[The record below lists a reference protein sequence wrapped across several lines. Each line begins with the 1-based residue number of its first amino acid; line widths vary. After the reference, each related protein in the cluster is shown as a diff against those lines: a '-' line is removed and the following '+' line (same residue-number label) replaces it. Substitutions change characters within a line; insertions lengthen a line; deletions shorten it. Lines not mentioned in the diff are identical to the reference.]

1 MSIITEHSLA
11 CDLLVVGGGMSGVCC
26 ALAAARLGTQ
36 VILVQD
42 RAMLGGNASSEIRM
56 HIVGATGLHAGLP
69 LSLESREGGII
80 EEIRLE
86 LAVRNPQRSAAVFDL
101 ILYELCRAEPNLTLL
116 LNTTV
121 VGARVEEGRIRDV
134 VAERP
139 STEDRFTI
147 AATMF
152 ADCTGDGR
160 LGAEAAVPVMR
171 GREGQAAFGETLAPE
186 EGDAKTLGSTIL
198 FQAKQHHRPMPYVAP
213 PWVRKFQPSDFALR
227 PFGKRGSDLG
237 LEYGYWWIEWGGCL
251 DTVKDNERIRD
262 ELLAITL
269 GIWNHIKN
277 ESGVDVSHWALDWI
291 GMVPGKRESRRF
303 VGQHILTESDL
314 MNSRA
319 FPDAIAFGGWP
330 IDLHPPE
337 GVDAPT
343 EAPCTQNHLR
353 WLYDIPLRSC
363 VAGNLENLFFAGRNL
378 SATHIAFASTRVMA
392 TCAAV
397 GQGVGT
403 AAALALKAGVIPA
416 EIASSSELM
425 RSIQQRL
432 LRDDAYLI
440 GRPRADA
447 DDLAPSAVVTAS
459 SEQAGGEAALVLSAQ
474 TRAVHGP
481 DVVASAA
488 AANQWENVLAEIA
501 TGKATALYTSAPPD
515 RAAPGLHRW
524 MSEPAARL
532 PATLEL
538 RWAAPVAASEV
549 QLIFDTGLHRFLT
562 LSQADGYTAR
572 MEWGRPQPETVRDY
586 RLEAKIGGEWRVIHN
601 EVGNYQRR
609 RVHRWAEPLPTVAA
623 LRLVV
628 TATNGLDHAR
638 VCEVRVYS

>member
-1 MSIITEHSLA
+1 MSIITEHALV
-11 CDLLVVGGGMSGVCC
+11 CDLLVAGGGMSGVCC
-26 ALAAARLGTQ
+26 ALAAARLGTN

-42 RAMLGGNASSEIRM
+42 RAVLGGNASSEIRM

-69 LSLESREGGII
+69 LLLEPREGGII

-86 LAVRNPQRSAAVFDL
+86 LAVRNPQRSAAIFDL
-101 ILYELCRAEPNLTLL
+101 ILYELCRAEPKLTLL

-121 VGARVEEGRIRDV
+121 VGARVEGRRIV
-134 VAERP
+134 EVMAERP

-147 AATMF
+147 AAAMF

-160 LGAEAAVPVMR
+160 LGAEAGVPVMR
-171 GREGQAAFGETLAPE
+171 GREGRADFGESLAPE
-186 EGDAKTLGSTIL
+186 QGDTKTLGSTIL
-198 FQAKQHHRPMPYVAP
+198 FQAKKHDRPMPYVAP
-213 PWVRKFQPSDFALR
+213 PWVRKFQPADFALR

-251 DTVKDNERIRD
+251 DTLKDNERIRD

-277 ESGVDVSHWALDWI
+277 ESGLDVSHWALDWI

-303 VGQHILTESDL
+303 VGQYILSESDL
-314 MNSRA
+314 TASRP

-330 IDLHPPE
+330 IDTHPPE
-337 GVDAPT
+337 GVDAPN
-343 EAPCTQNHLR
+343 EVPCTQNHLP

-363 VAGNLENLFFAGRNL
+363 VAGKLENLFFAGRNL
-378 SATHIAFASTRVMA
+378 SATHLAFASTRVMA

-403 AAALALKAGVIPA
+403 AAALALQAGVAAPD
-416 EIASSSELM
+416 IAGRTGLV

-432 LRDDAYLI
+432 LRDDAYLV
-440 GRPRADA
+440 GVARNDA
-447 DDLAPSAVVTAS
+447 DDLALRAIVSAS
-459 SEQAGGEAALVLSAQ
+459 SAQLGGEAVLVLSAQ

-481 DVVASAA
+481 AA
-488 AANQWENVLAEIA
+488 TTHATTANQWENVLKEIE
-501 TGKATALYTSAPPD
+501 TGKTTALYTSAPPD

-524 MSEPAARL
+524 MSDPAAGF
-532 PATLEL
+532 PSTLEL
-538 RWAAPVAASEV
+538 CWPQPVTVREV

-586 RLEAKIGGEWRVIHN
+586 RLEAEIGGAWRVIHT
-601 EVGNYQRR
+601 EAGNYQRR

>member
-1 MSIITEHSLA
+1 VSIITEHSLA

-277 ESGVDVSHWALDWI
+277 ESGLDVSHWALDWI